1 MLQERRY
8 DNSSTP
14 AGRIVQEEEKPSKT
28 KRKHAMHELQA
39 LGERLVELNPGQLS
53 EFVLPESLR
62 DAIEN
67 ARRITRH
74 EARRRQLQYV
84 GRLMRT
90 ADADAIREKLKTW
103 DGISTEHTARVH
115 RIERWRDQLLAD
127 DAALKELA
135 GAHPGLDTQ
144 RLRALVRN
152 ARAERDAGRPPRA
165 FRELFRALRDI
176 IPDSQTTVAG
186 HDAE

>member
-1 MLQERRY
+1 
-8 DNSSTP
+8 
-14 AGRIVQEEEKPSKT
+14 
-28 KRKHAMHELQA
+28 MHDLQA

-53 EFVLPESLR
+53 EFALPEPLR
-62 DAIEN
+62 DAVES
-67 ARRITRH
+67 ARRMTRH

-84 GRLMRT
+84 GRLMRS

-103 DGISTEHTARVH
+103 DGVSAGHTARVH

-127 DAALKELA
+127 DAALKEFA

-144 RLRALVRN
+144 RRRALVRN

-165 FRELFRALRDI
+165 FREVIRALRDI
-176 IPDSQTTVAG
+176 IADPQAVAG
-186 HDAE
+186 DDE